1 MTEPADRELSKA
13 QVRKLRECL
22 ANPLHRARTKDG
34 RDNKT
39 VRFLM
44 HAGLV
49 IAESDPGAWGGCQLT
64 EKGEAVAKKIRDVL
78 GPL

>member
-1 MTEPADRELSKA
+1 MTDPADRELTRA

-22 ANPLHRARTKDG
+22 ASPLHRARTTDG
-34 RDNKT
+34 RDFKT
-39 VRFLM
+39 VRFLN

-49 IAESDPGAWGGCQLT
+49 MIESDPGPGGGCQLT